1 MSFYFVMCDV
11 IIVTMDTVLSS
22 SIKLTFFLTQK
33 IYIFLFIQLLKRQK
47 KKGCALYI
55 NISVYSKQPS
65 MTGQEKGDLL
75 IQVTA

>member
-1 MSFYFVMCDV
+1 
-11 IIVTMDTVLSS
+11 MDTVLSS

-55 NISVYSKQPS
+55 NISVYSKQPCTVILNVAS
-65 MTGQEKGDLL
+65 QKKKKNK
-75 IQVTA
+75 